1 MSIRTILVPLSDA
14 TAEAGILGTAFAVAE
29 TFNAHVDAF
38 HLRAD
43 PTRSISDIVGE
54 TVTPALV
61 GETIKAAEDRA
72 QRVATRVRKVFDEST
87 AKARIEIVNLPSAH
101 EKPTAS
107 YGEETGLKEYWV
119 ETRGRVSDLI
129 VVRRPRNS
137 TDFGARTIAEYALMG
152 TGRPVLLAPATAPS
166 EIGSSVAIA
175 WNGSVEASKAVASA
189 MPFLMRART
198 VTAISVVEKGS
209 EGHNLDGLVQYL
221 RWHGI
226 RAKPAVVRSR
236 RGDTGKAVRGAASRA
251 KADLLV
257 MGAYTHSRIREM
269 IFGGV
274 TDHVLRASRIP
285 VLLAH

>member
-14 TAEAGILGTAFAVAE
+14 SGEAGTLGTAFAVAK
-29 TFNAHVDAF
+29 TFNAHVDAL

-43 PTRSISDIVGE
+43 STDSISDIVGE
-54 TVTPALV
+54 TFTPALV
-61 GETIKAAEDRA
+61 GESIKAAENRA

-87 AKARIEIVNLPSAH
+87 AKARIEIVNRPSAH

-107 YGEETGLKEYWV
+107 YGEETGLNDYWI

-137 TDFGARTIAEYALMG
+137 TDIGARTIAECALMG
-152 TGRPVLLAPATAPS
+152 TGRPVLLAPATAPN

-175 WNGSVEASKAVASA
+175 WNGSIEASKAVTLA
-189 MPFLMRART
+189 MPFLMRAHT

-209 EGHNLDGLVQYL
+209 KDHNLDGLVQYL

-226 RAKPAVVRSR
+226 PAKLVVVTKRG
-236 RGDTGKAVRGAASRA
+236 GDTGKAVCGAASRA

-285 VLLAH
+285 VLFAH

>member
-14 TAEAGILGTAFAVAE
+14 SGEAGTLGTAFAVAK
-29 TFNAHVDAF
+29 TFNAHVDVF

-87 AKARIEIVNLPSAH
+87 AKARIEIVNRPSAH

-107 YGEETGLKEYWV
+107 YGEETGLNDYWI

-137 TDFGARTIAEYALMG
+137 TDIGARTIAECALMG
-152 TGRPVLLAPATAPS
+152 TGRPVLLAPATAPN

-175 WNGSVEASKAVASA
+175 WNGSIEASKAVTLA
-189 MPFLMRART
+189 MPFLMRAHT

-209 EGHNLDGLVQYL
+209 KDHNLDGLVQYL

-226 RAKPAVVRSR
+226 PAKLVVVTKRG
-236 RGDTGKAVRGAASRA
+236 GDTGKAVCGAASRA

-285 VLLAH
+285 VLFAH